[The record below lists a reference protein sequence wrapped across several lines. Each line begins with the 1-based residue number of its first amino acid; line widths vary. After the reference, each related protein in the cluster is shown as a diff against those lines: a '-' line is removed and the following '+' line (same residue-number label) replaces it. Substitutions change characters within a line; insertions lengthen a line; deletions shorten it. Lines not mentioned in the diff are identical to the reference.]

1 MSDKNWDL
9 IIQNKSS
16 LFRLDL
22 HEVWRYRDL
31 LRMYVKRDIIT
42 FYKQTILGPM
52 WFFIQPIMTT
62 IMFMFVFGGI
72 AGISTDGV
80 PQAVFYLAGLV
91 CWNYFADCLTKCSDT
106 FNANQQ
112 IFGKVYFPRL
122 IVPFSI
128 VISNMVKM
136 GIQLVL
142 FLVVYAYYFIVL
154 GTFEINWT
162 IVLFPVLLL
171 MLASLGLGFGLVI
184 SSLTT
189 KYRDLRFLITF
200 GVQLWMYATP
210 VIYPLSVMKQNYP
223 DKIWVIVANPLTAII
238 ETFKYGFTGVG
249 VFEWNYLLYSF
260 VMSIVVLLLG
270 IIVFNRVQKNF
281 MDVI

>member
-260 VMSIVVLLLG
+260 VISIAVLLLG

>member
-189 KYRDLRFLITF
+189 KYRDLRFLVTF

-260 VMSIVVLLLG
+260 VVSIAVLLLG